1 MATPEEHTR
10 VSGDAPVPPPG
21 EPIHLPGPAYLPVLV
36 ALGVTIMLV
45 GVIFNY
51 VVCGLGVLITVV
63 CVARWIGQTRTE
75 MAELPISHE

>member
-1 MATPEEHTR
+1 MAGPEHHTP

-36 ALGVTIMLV
+36 AAGVTIALV
-45 GVIFNY
+45 GVVFNF
-51 VVCGLGVLITVV
+51 VVCGLGVLITLV
-63 CVARWIGQTRTE
+63 CIVRWISQTRDE